1 MLTTGI
7 SRDYAPNDI
16 VDDSIQRVL
25 VIIRNVNSGFIIQR
39 FT

>member
-7 SRDYAPNDI
+7 SRDNAPNDI

-25 VIIRNVNSGFIIQR
+25 VIIRNVNSGFIIQG

>member
-7 SRDYAPNDI
+7 SQDKALSDKVGN
-16 VDDSIQRVL
+16 SIQRVWL
-25 VIIRNVNSGFIIQR
+25 LFRSINSGFIIQR